1 MKSKFNLNDWLAQ
14 KISLIIDSIKSH
26 PYKLLIAI
34 FLFFILKWLWGAEA
48 GIFLGIFILFF
59 LMKWDSRVFVFF
71 GLIFLVTC
79 PFLLMFEKEFVAEDM
94 AVYAYYC
101 LFLGVSLQLVEYW
114 RENRQT
120 RKK

>member
-1 MKSKFNLNDWLAQ
+1 MPKKFNLNNWLAD
-14 KISLIIDSIKSH
+14 KIDSIIESVRSH
-26 PYKLLIAI
+26 PYKVFIGI
-34 FLFFILKWLWGAEA
+34 VLFFILKWLWGAEA
-48 GIFLGIFILFF
+48 GIFLGIFILFL

-79 PFLLMFEKEFVAEDM
+79 PFLLMFEKDVTAENM